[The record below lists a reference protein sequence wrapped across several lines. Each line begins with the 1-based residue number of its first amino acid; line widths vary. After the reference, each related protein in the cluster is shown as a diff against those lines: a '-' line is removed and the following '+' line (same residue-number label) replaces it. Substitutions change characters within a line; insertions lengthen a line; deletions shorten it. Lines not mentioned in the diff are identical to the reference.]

1 MKYTSLSEFEQFI
14 NDPLSGKNGQI
25 DKWMDD
31 ANIPEEYRDNCREL
45 CNKVIQSIINTMDT
59 SFVVAEFDKSNLDD
73 YIDNQINNLTEELIK
88 CHVTWYPK
96 NIATKL
102 IESGWRKVV

>member
-1 MKYTSLSEFEQFI
+1 MKYISLSEFEQFI
-14 NDPLSGKNGQI
+14 NDPLSGKNDQI
-25 DKWMDD
+25 DQWIDD

-59 SFVVAEFDKSNLDD
+59 SFVVAEFNESNLDN
-73 YIDNQINNLTEELIK
+73 YIDSQINNLNEELIK